1 MVVGEKLKRLRKTL
15 DLTLDDISRKS
26 GVGKATLSRI
36 ENNITAGTLK
46 THMKICQALN
56 VNLKDLYEGLDIP
69 QEEISAI
76 GEKETD
82 DAEMF
87 SYDEKSKSI
96 ILTKNAQKKNML
108 PQLLILEPNGKTHL
122 EQNAAG
128 TEKFAFCTEGQV
140 QIVIDNKKYDLKKG
154 TSLYFNSS
162 LPHHFVNMG
171 KRISKCLVVTSPVA
185 L

>member
-1 MVVGEKLKRLRKTL
+1 MYPIRVI
-15 DLTLDDISRKS
+15 LTLDDIARKS

-46 THMKICQALN
+46 THMKICEALN
-56 VNLKDLYEGLDIP
+56 VNLKDLYEGLNIP

-76 GEKETD
+76 GEKESDET
-82 DAEMF
+82 EVF

-96 ILTKNAQKKNML
+96 ILTKNARKKNML
-108 PQLLILEPNGKTHL
+108 PQLLILESNGKTHV
-122 EQNAAG
+122 EQNASG
-128 TEKFAFCTEGQV
+128 TEKFVFCTEGQI
-140 QIVIDNKKYDLKKG
+140 QIKIEDKKYDVKKG

-162 LPHHFVNMG
+162 LPHRFLNIG
-171 KRISKCLVVTSPVA
+171 KRPAKCLVVTSPVA

>member
-1 MVVGEKLKRLRKTL
+1 MVIGERLKRLRKSL
-15 DLTLDDISRKS
+15 DLTLDDIARKS

-46 THMKICQALN
+46 THMKICEALN
-56 VNLKDLYEGLDIP
+56 VNLKDLYEGLDVP

-76 GEKETD
+76 GEKESD
-82 DAEMF
+82 EAEVF

-96 ILTKNAQKKNML
+96 ILTKNARKKNML
-108 PQLLILEPNGKTHL
+108 PQLLILEPNGKTHI
-122 EQNAAG
+122 EQNATG
-128 TEKFAFCTEGQV
+128 IEKFVFCTEGQI
-140 QIVIDNKKYDLKKG
+140 QINIDNKKYEIKKG

-162 LPHHFVNMG
+162 LSHRFINIG
-171 KRISKCLVVTSPVA
+171 KKLAKCLVVTSPVA